1 MQFYNR
7 GRDFNAAPGAPLDLS
22 QGQQDDLVVFLSNGL
37 TDPRVLHEQ
46 APFDHPQLFV
56 PNGHPGDQNGV
67 TWSGNTNG
75 TPTAT
80 DELVK
85 IPAVGRNGVA
95 MPPSNFLE

>member
-1 MQFYNR
+1 MLWLKAR
-7 GRDFNAAPGAPLDLS
+7 GALLR
-22 QGQQDDLVVFLSNGL
+22 NGL

-56 PNGHPGDQNGV
+56 PDGHPGDQSSV
-67 TWSGNTNG
+67 TPSGNTNG

-80 DELVK
+80 DELVE

-95 MPPSNFLE
+95 IPPSNFLE